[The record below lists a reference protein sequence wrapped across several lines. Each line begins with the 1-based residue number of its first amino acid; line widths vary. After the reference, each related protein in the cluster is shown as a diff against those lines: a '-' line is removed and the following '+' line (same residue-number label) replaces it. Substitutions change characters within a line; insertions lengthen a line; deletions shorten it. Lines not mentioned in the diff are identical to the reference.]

1 MKPEYILYSKQDC
14 APCAQA
20 EQLLKDKGANYTKL
34 IYNVNF
40 NIIELYEVVPRSVK
54 SFPAITKNGVFIGG
68 LSDLKSD
75 LGV

>member
-1 MKPEYILYSKQDC
+1 MKSEYILYSKQDC
-14 APCAQA
+14 APCSQA

-34 IYNVNF
+34 IYNVDF
-40 NIIELYEVVPRSVK
+40 SIVELYEAVPKSVK

-68 LSDLKSD
+68 LADLKSD